1 MKHQAFPKIFFRASS
16 SAKIIINRNF
26 AAYFKSTDTDEQT
39 TTTTP
44 IPHPTHRRS
53 RPPWLPH
60 LIIIYSIYTDAIGV
74 QNELFSTAN

>member
-44 IPHPTHRRS
+44 IHHPTHRRS

-60 LIIIYSIYTDAIGV
+60 LIIYIIYTDALEM
-74 QNELFSTAN
+74 QNELFSAAN

>member
-44 IPHPTHRRS
+44 IPHPTHRRN
-53 RPPWLPH
+53 RPRLLPH
-60 LIIIYSIYTDAIGV
+60 LIIYIIYTDAIGV
-74 QNELFSTAN
+74 QNKLFSAAN